1 MQYVYCDVEKNNPTT
16 LTAWTMYDW
25 ANSAYS
31 LSITSAM
38 FPVFYGL
45 YTPETLHFM
54 GSEYKNTALFAFFLS
69 AAFLL
74 NALFVPFLS
83 GLSDARGNKKS
94 FMRFF
99 MILGSFSCSAL
110 FFFDGTNYLF
120 GLTAFMIATLGFAG
134 SLVFYNAY
142 LPEIATSD
150 RFDKLSARGF
160 TMGYIGSVILLI
172 LNILFLQKSHWF
184 GMNPPTATET
194 LPFRLGFLT
203 VGIWWFL
210 WSLWPLYKLPGGT
223 VAKPGVSIW
232 KGYEELRGVFKNL
245 KQMKAAKVFL
255 ASFFVYTM
263 GVQTVLYV
271 ATLFGQNELKLESAD
286 MIKTILLIQI
296 IGVAGAYFFAWL
308 ARKKGNKISIILA
321 LCIWTIGCYLAYFI
335 EEKQPNQF
343 FGLACLVGTVMGGIQ
358 SISRA
363 TYAKLIPGDT
373 DNASYFSFYE
383 VAEKVAIVL
392 GTFAW
397 GFVDQLTGSMRNGIV
412 LLMVFFIVG
421 IVIMLFLKSDK
432 LKPMPAN

>member
-1 MQYVYCDVEKNNPTT
+1 
-16 LTAWTMYDW
+16 MYDW

-210 WSLWPLYKLPGGT
+210 WSLWPLYKLPGGN

-232 KGYEELRGVFKNL
+232 KGYEELR
-245 KQMKAAKVFL
+245 
-255 ASFFVYTM
+255 
-263 GVQTVLYV
+263 
-271 ATLFGQNELKLESAD
+271 
-286 MIKTILLIQI
+286 
-296 IGVAGAYFFAWL
+296 
-308 ARKKGNKISIILA
+308 
-321 LCIWTIGCYLAYFI
+321 
-335 EEKQPNQF
+335 
-343 FGLACLVGTVMGGIQ
+343 
-358 SISRA
+358 
-363 TYAKLIPGDT
+363 
-373 DNASYFSFYE
+373 
-383 VAEKVAIVL
+383 
-392 GTFAW
+392 
-397 GFVDQLTGSMRNGIV
+397 
-412 LLMVFFIVG
+412 
-421 IVIMLFLKSDK
+421 
-432 LKPMPAN
+432 